1 MYSFDGRVRYSECNE
16 DGRLSLV
23 SMMNYLQDCSTFHSE
38 ATEVGLDWLKEQGLG
53 WILGSWL
60 IEIDELPRFAEK
72 IRTNTWCY
80 SLKGLHAQRCFSIE
94 DSTGRPVVR
103 ADSQWFLFDR
113 NAGKVCRIPDSQR
126 VYLSDEPRQD
136 LPAMERKIKV
146 DGEGRQASPIQ
157 VSEQHLDTNRHVNN
171 AQYVMFALDAIAE
184 LGHPLDV
191 HRIAVQYRTM
201 AWLGNKIVPL
211 VHVCEAGYT
220 VELTNGEGATYAVV
234 KLQEA

>member
-1 MYSFDGRVRYSECNE
+1 
-16 DGRLSLV
+16 
-23 SMMNYLQDCSTFHSE
+23 
-38 ATEVGLDWLKEQGLG
+38 
-53 WILGSWL
+53 
-60 IEIDELPRFAEK
+60 
-72 IRTNTWCY
+72 
-80 SLKGLHAQRCFSIE
+80 
-94 DSTGRPVVR
+94 
-103 ADSQWFLFDR
+103 
-113 NAGKVCRIPDSQR
+113 
-126 VYLSDEPRQD
+126 
-136 LPAMERKIKV
+136 MERKIKV

-171 AQYVMFALDAIAE
+171 AQYVMFALDALAE